1 MCISQDS
8 FYRELD
14 TAEKAKADKGLFNF
28 DHPSAFNETQVL
40 QVLQDILA
48 GKKVKIPVY
57 DYKSNSQY
65 VVYCF
70 IDIDTDEI
78 NKANGDIHFI

>member
-14 TAEKAKADKGLFNF
+14 NAEKAKADKGLFNF
-28 DHPSAFNETQVL
+28 DHPSAFNDVQVL

-48 GKKVKIPVY
+48 GKKVIVPVY
-57 DYKSNSQY
+57 DYKNNAQ
-65 VVYCF
+65 
-70 IDIDTDEI
+70 
-78 NKANGDIHFI
+78 

>member
-14 TAEKAKADKGLFNF
+14 NAEKAKADKGLFNF
-28 DHPSAFNETQVL
+28 DHPSAFNDVQVL

-48 GKKVKIPVY
+48 GKKVIVPVY
-57 DYKSNSQY
+57 DYRNNAQ
-65 VVYCF
+65 
-70 IDIDTDEI
+70 
-78 NKANGDIHFI
+78 